1 MTGPAVHFGPQDR
14 NHDLGPDRSP
24 LPVKEKGTAFQGADN
39 GKRSAK

>member
-14 NHDLGPDRSP
+14 NHDLGLERPS
-24 LPVKEKGTAFQGADN
+24 LPVKEKGNAFQGADN